1 MTAAPRSSGPA
12 RVFRAA
18 ASRIFVAGH
27 RGMVGAAVARVLEA
41 AGVEVLT
48 APRPGVDLRRQA
60 EVEAWLGDARPDAV
74 VVAAARVGGILANDT
89 RPAEFLYDNLAIASA
104 VIEGARRTGVR
115 RLLFL
120 GSSCAYPRAAEQPI
134 REEALLTGPLEPTN
148 AWYAIAKIAGVKLC
162 QAYRLQHGCDF
173 VSAMPCNLYGP
184 GDDFD
189 PTASHV
195 IPGLMRRMHE
205 AKAADAPRVTVWG
218 SGTPRREF
226 LHVDD
231 LARAAVSILERYAGL
246 GPVNV
251 GTGEDVS
258 IAELAHRVGEAVG
271 YRGRFAF
278 DPSKPDGTPRKVLD
292 VSRIRALDWLPRI
305 GLEEGLARTYRWF
318 VEHVAATTEK
328 EA

>member
-1 MTAAPRSSGPA
+1 MTPARRSNRSA

-18 ASRIFVAGH
+18 ASRVFVAGH
-27 RGMVGAAVARVLEA
+27 RGMVGAAVARALEA
-41 AGVEVLT
+41 AGTEVLT

-60 EVEAWLGDARPDAV
+60 EVEAWLGESRPDAV

-104 VIEGARRTGVR
+104 LIEGARRTGVR

-120 GSSCAYPRAAEQPI
+120 GSSCAYPRAAPQPI
-134 REEALLTGPLEPTN
+134 PETALLTGPLEATSE
-148 AWYAIAKIAGVKLC
+148 WYAVAKIAGVKLC
-162 QAYRLQHGCDF
+162 QAYRLQYGCDF

-184 GDDFD
+184 GDNFD
-189 PTASHV
+189 PEGGHV

-205 AKAADAPRVTVWG
+205 AQAAEAPRVTVWG
-218 SGTPRREF
+218 TGAPRREF

-231 LARAAVSILERYAGL
+231 LARAAVVILERYAGAA
-246 GPVNV
+246 PVNV
-251 GTGEDVS
+251 GTGEDVG
-258 IAELAHRVGEAVG
+258 IAELARRVGEAVG

-292 VSRIRALDWLPRI
+292 VSRIRALGWRPRVA
-305 GLEEGLARTYRWF
+305 LADGLADTYRWF
-318 VEHVAATTEK
+318 LEHVAGAPEH
-328 EA
+328 AA